1 MKKLMSFIVLGMFL
15 SGVLIAGEPLKA
27 GDKASDFSLRNT
39 DGKYVSLSQFK
50 DAKGF
55 IVVFTCNTCPV
66 AKKYEQ
72 RIIDL
77 QREFGPKGY
86 PVIAINSNDSNVS
99 PGDSFE
105 EMKKLAAS
113 KNYGFPYLYDE
124 TQSIAKMYGATNT
137 PHAYV
142 LSKMQDHLMVEYIG
156 AIDNN
161 SDDISQVSKRYV
173 YDAVN
178 RLLSGQKVAVS
189 STKAVGCS
197 IKWRKA

>member
-1 MKKLMSFIVLGMFL
+1 MLFL
-15 SGVLIAGEPLKA
+15 ILSTFLTGVLMAGEPLKA
-27 GDKASDFSLRNT
+27 GDKASDFSLRNI
-39 DGKYVSLSQFK
+39 DGKYVSLSQFE

-77 QREFGPKGY
+77 QKEFGPKGY

-105 EMKKLAAS
+105 EMKKLAATR
-113 KNYGFPYLYDE
+113 NYSFPYLYDE
-124 TQSIAKMYGATNT
+124 TQGIARMYGATNT
-137 PHAYV
+137 PHVYV
-142 LSKMQDHLMVEYIG
+142 LSKMQDHLMVSYIG

-161 SDDISQVSKRYV
+161 ADDPSQISKRYV

-178 RLLSGQKVAVS
+178 TLLGGQQVSVS

>member
-1 MKKLMSFIVLGMFL
+1 MKKLMSFIVLSTFL
-15 SGVLIAGEPLKA
+15 SGVMMAGEPLKV
-27 GDKASDFSLRNT
+27 GDKASDFSLRNI

-77 QREFGPKGY
+77 HREFGPKGY

-105 EMKKLAAS
+105 EMKKLATS
-113 KNYGFPYLYDE
+113 RNYGFPYLYDE
-124 TQSIAKMYGATNT
+124 TQSIAKTYGATNT
-137 PHAYV
+137 PHVYV

-161 SDDISQVSKRYV
+161 SDDLSLVSKRYV
-173 YDAVN
+173 YDAVD
-178 RLLSGQKVAVS
+178 RLLNGQKVAVS
-189 STKAVGCS
+189 STKAIGCS